1 MGKNKARNGDEECLL
16 GIMGK
21 RVRDIQRESDICVKI
36 LKCTRVRH
44 VKIEETSI
52 QNEAAANAKVLRQ
65 KKVGLC
71 PGNNKETSVA
81 EMGAESEKRG

>member
-1 MGKNKARNGDEECLL
+1 M
-16 GIMGK
+16 
-21 RVRDIQRESDICVKI
+21 
-36 LKCTRVRH
+36 
-44 VKIEETSI
+44 KIEETSI

-81 EMGAESEKRG
+81 C